1 MEEALLTRFLESK
14 ILFLLTTDFERNL
27 KKEIWLCHKH
37 MKLSLS
43 EIYSMTVADRR
54 TFIAIHNKETEK
66 EKEKF
71 ENRFKRRK

>member
-1 MEEALLTRFLESK
+1 MTRFLESK
-14 ILFLLTTDFERNL
+14 TLFLLTTDFERNL

-37 MKLSLS
+37 MKLSLT
-43 EIYSMTVADRR
+43 EIYNMTVADRR

-71 ENRFKRRK
+71 DKKFKRHK

>member
-1 MEEALLTRFLESK
+1 
-14 ILFLLTTDFERNL
+14 L

>member
-14 ILFLLTTDFERNL
+14 TLFLLTTDFERNL

-37 MKLSLS
+37 MKLSLT
-43 EIYSMTVADRR
+43 EIYNMTVADRR

-66 EKEKF
+66 EKEKY
-71 ENRFKRRK
+71 EKNFKHHK